1 MSETELPSIVFQL
14 AYGLV
19 FLLLVGVTVGIGY
32 LTISDWRDRRRR
44 SREEKPSQANRSAD
58 RRKRK

>member
-1 MSETELPSIVFQL
+1 MSETEIPSIVFQI

-44 SREEKPSQANRSAD
+44 AREEKASQPNRSPNK
-58 RRKRK
+58 RKRK